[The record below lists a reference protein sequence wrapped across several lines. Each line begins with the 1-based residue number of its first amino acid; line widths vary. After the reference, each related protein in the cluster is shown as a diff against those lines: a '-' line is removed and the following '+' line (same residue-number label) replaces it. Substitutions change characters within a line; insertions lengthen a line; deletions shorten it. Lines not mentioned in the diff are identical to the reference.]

1 MAADNFLYFPSAATG
16 GLLTGKATQPEGE
29 STDDWMSKK
38 KAVEI
43 ASFTF
48 GMAQADTTSSGTTGS
63 SVGKAKFEEFAI
75 EKDVD
80 QASAPLFVACTAGAH
95 FPSLM
100 LIIRKAGGSN
110 LLYIQYIFQQVFV
123 TGVNWS
129 GGGGEE
135 NMKES
140 IKFKFGAL
148 GIQYIQQ
155 LPNGQEGKKMSA
167 SWSVVTNAPT
177 LEVPGGAAAPSYL
190 DGSQS

>member
-1 MAADNFLYFPSAATG
+1 MAADNFLYFPSAASG
-16 GLLTGKATQPEGE
+16 GLLIGKATQPEGE

-43 ASFTF
+43 ASFGF
-48 GMAQADTTSSGTTGS
+48 GISQAETTGSGTTGS
-63 SVGKAKFEEFAI
+63 SAGKAKFEEFTI

-95 FPSLM
+95 FPAVM
-100 LIIRKAGGSN
+100 LIIRKTGGSN
-110 LLYIQYIFQQVFV
+110 LLYLQYIFQQVFV

-135 NMKES
+135 NVKES
-140 IKFKFGAL
+140 IKFKFGAM

-155 LPNGQEGKKMSA
+155 LPTGAEGKKMSA
-167 SWSVVTNAPT
+167 SWSAVTNTAT
-177 LEVPGGAAAPSYL
+177 LDVPGGSAAPSYL

>member
-29 STDDWMSKK
+29 STDDWMSKHG
-38 KAVEI
+38 AVEI
-43 ASFTF
+43 ASFGF
-48 GMAQADTTSSGTTGS
+48 GIAQPDSTGSGTTGS
-63 SVGKAKFEEFAI
+63 SVGKAKFEEFTI

-95 FPSLM
+95 FPSIM

-110 LLYIQYIFQQVFV
+110 LLYLQYIFQQVFV

-135 NMKES
+135 NVKES
-140 IKFKFGAL
+140 IKFKFGAM

-167 SWSVVTNAPT
+167 SWSAVTNNAT
-177 LEVPGGAAAPSYL
+177 LSVPGGSAAPSYL